1 MIRWLDTIPPLDREL
16 GAYLLL
22 GSLIVY
28 ALVRL
33 FQDAR
38 DRQGERGREWGG
50 GDCSGRS
57 GPWLIL

>member
-1 MIRWLDTIPPLDREL
+1 MIAWLDTLPPLDRGL

-22 GSLIVY
+22 GSLVVY

-38 DRQGERGREWGG
+38 DRQGERGH
-50 GDCSGRS
+50 
-57 GPWLIL
+57 GPV